1 LDSQSSP
8 AFTKDRHERLSIGG
22 SLDMTRAKDE
32 ATMRIKKAK
41 RILVGDLIV
50 VASCCF
56 HSKHN
61 LFWLVLWS
69 KNERSV
75 DAFE

>member
-1 LDSQSSP
+1 
-8 AFTKDRHERLSIGG
+8 
-22 SLDMTRAKDE
+22 MTRAKDE

-56 HSKHN
+56 NSKHN